1 MSVRLQK
8 YLSDC
13 GIASRRASEQ
23 FIAEGRVQVNGEV
36 AELGRSVDP
45 DQDSVTLD
53 GRDIRHEERRTYV
66 LLNKPRGTVTT
77 ARDTHGRKTV
87 LECLNGVK
95 ERVFPVGRLD
105 MDTEGVLVL
114 TNDGELAHRLMH
126 PSHEIEKVYVAT
138 VTGEIDEAALAKL
151 ARGVMLEDGMTAPAK
166 VRLLRSDKH
175 ISRVQ
180 LTLHEGRKR
189 EVKRM
194 CEAVGHPVVALQ
206 RIAFANLMGG
216 HLRPGEWRYLT
227 HQEVRLL
234 RKLAGLGG

>member
-8 YLSDC
+8 FLSEC
-13 GIASRRASEQ
+13 GVASRRASEQ
-23 FIAEGRVQVNGEV
+23 FIAEGRVCVNGEV
-36 AELGRSVDP
+36 AELGRSIDP
-45 DQDSVTLD
+45 EHDAVTLD
-53 GRDIRHEERRTYV
+53 GAPIRQEQRLTYV

-77 ARDTHGRKTV
+77 AKDTHGRKTV
-87 LECLNGVK
+87 LECLDGVK

-138 VTGEIDEAALAKL
+138 VAGEMGEEALAKL
-151 ARGVMLEDGMTAPAK
+151 ATGVMLEDGMTAPAK
-166 VRLLRSDKH
+166 VKLIRSDRH
-175 ISRVQ
+175 ASRVQ
-180 LTLHEGRKR
+180 LTLHEGKKR

-194 CEAVGHPVVALQ
+194 CEAVGHPVLALQ

-234 RKLAGLGG
+234 RRLAGLQ